1 MSGYTQYLGD
11 TNRENIMTV
20 TASYLNDTIRPLV
33 AMTKAVNDWRI
44 DIEHPLVGSIAVT
57 RIGRP
62 DQIIHFYAT
71 PGWEGVRAI
80 VVAIE
85 VIDKDGNVDGIE
97 AFDIEVDWSGYVL
110 EDVIRYRLAITK
122 LVESIARG
130 DWRDVYSPELV

>member
-62 DQIIHFYAT
+62 IHNQ
-71 PGWEGVRAI
+71 PL
-80 VVAIE
+80 
-85 VIDKDGNVDGIE
+85 VIPSTLPWISVT
-97 AFDIEVDWSGYVL
+97 S
-110 EDVIRYRLAITK
+110 
-122 LVESIARG
+122 
-130 DWRDVYSPELV
+130 